1 MEFRR
6 QFYSNAF
13 LISIITLCDSRFQG
27 FETNFK
33 IMQASKIYIIFN

>member
-6 QFYSNAF
+6 EFYSKAF
-13 LISIITLCDSRFQG
+13 LIYIITLCDSRFQG

-33 IMQASKIYIIFN
+33 IMHTSKIYIIFN